1 MTCAHPPA
9 ALDATDDPRTAGFRR
24 RQKLSEDLLRLSRS
38 RRYSDCPPP
47 GPLLSG
53 GDRLPDEVH
62 PAPARWEKV
71 LWRRQAYPD
80 NYVDD
85 SFLDSL
91 ICNANMRAYVYAD
104 LCRAT
109 AAVTQHI
116 SLLVDF
122 TVVYIMLEKKRIS
135 VGSLFAVDL
144 ALLFFGFVLRL
155 LADEALH
162 KTWRGLW
169 SSFVGMGCL
178 RILAPILRTLTQT
191 FSEDTVVCL
200 SVVSLLVHTALTDY
214 SYIYRNPDKVDES
227 LQRAMSINAALL
239 ANVVLASRLS
249 SSTEVFAVL
258 IFGIEIFTISPMA
271 RRILW
276 VRRSRKI
283 AEASW
288 VSGRTEVL
296 LHAPSPRIV
305 FITFVGPYWLIS
317 SQKYQYDQIQ
327 VTICEKVR
335 SKVRGTWRRFQT
347 TRDVSRGTVFQE
359 MEDSRDCLG

>member
-9 ALDATDDPRTAGFRR
+9 ALDATDDPRPAGLRR

-276 VRRSRKI
+276 QKYPWAFVHVFTPTLVLST
-283 AEASW
+283 ALLLSLEAPASI
-288 VSGRTEVL
+288 VL
-296 LHAPSPRIV
+296 LFLFSIV

-317 SQKYQYDQIQ
+317 SQKYKHEI
-327 VTICEKVR
+327 K
-335 SKVRGTWRRFQT
+335 GPW
-347 TRDVSRGTVFQE
+347 DVAEVPNYA
-359 MEDSRDCLG
+359 